1 MSFSMSDYFVLHKSH
16 GAFTKHSYGFF
27 WSCHKIVCGWKHDYC
42 FSFFSLRFSSI
53 NFLSCFDGSKRNK
66 IERENERAGGEN
78 KSKKISTAYQAVIRS
93 ENTTVTL

>member
-1 MSFSMSDYFVLHKSH
+1 MIILSFTRLRGPSQSILMDFSGHVMRLYVVGIMTTVSH
-16 GAFTKHSYGFF
+16 S
-27 WSCHKIVCGWKHDYC
+27 SPI
-42 FSFFSLRFSSI
+42 RFSSI